1 MPPNMP
7 HIQVTSLLFQ
17 TIYERGQNASD
28 PEILA
33 DVAAEAGLS
42 KQDARTFL
50 SSREA
55 EDTVLLEDTRAKTQL
70 RVRGVPC
77 FRVAH
82 TSEQGGSRNGRDVA
96 AAGGRAGSSPI
107 VLNGAV
113 SSDQLVQAFE
123 SVHQG

>member
-1 MPPNMP
+1 M
-7 HIQVTSLLFQ
+7 TSLLFQ

-28 PEILA
+28 PETLA
-33 DVAAEAGLS
+33 DVAAEAGLA

-77 FRVAH
+77 FRVA
-82 TSEQGGSRNGRDVA
+82 A
-96 AAGGRAGSSPI
+96 AAATEGKTGSSPI

-113 SSDQLVQAFE
+113 SSAKLVQAFE
-123 SVHQG
+123 SVYQG